1 MERHYARYY
10 KCALQVNP
18 YSYSKFRG
26 KTIIDEEEYNKK
38 ILEECLKNGIK
49 VVGLADHGSIDS
61 STSLRTYLSENGIL
75 TLPGFEISSAEKIHM
90 VCLFSPE
97 FDNSR
102 LNRILGQLGLPTD
115 IKNGTESSN
124 LSCLEIA
131 KKVQDNDGFWYAAH
145 ITGDNGILKIG
156 KMNHI
161 WKNELLSVAQI
172 PNSVE
177 NIDPNYKNIIQNTD
191 TNYKRNKPIAY
202 INSSDIESPE
212 DLSKPVASVLVK
224 MSELSFQAFKMAFK
238 DSESRIKL
246 NSTEKKCYKS
256 TIDEIS
262 ISGGYLDGLAVAFTD
277 EV

>member
-1 MERHYARYY
+1 MEKHYARYY

-49 VVGLADHGSIDS
+49 VVGLAEHGSIDS

-172 PNSVE
+172 PNSIE

-246 NSTEKKCYKS
+246 NSTEKNAIRALLTKFL
-256 TIDEIS
+256 
-262 ISGGYLDGLAVAFTD
+262 YLGDT
-277 EV
+277 